1 MKYLVVLVACL
12 AYASAS
18 EIKLEEPQER
28 IISSFIQSTDGY
40 TYLGLNA
47 TYIWSVVGVAAV
59 FFVVM
64 LVMASGILT
73 VKAQKTQRYSQEF
86 SKDIFLDPEQEGVQ
100 YRYRRSIADNGKDT
114 FNIGY
119 NMYKGV

>member
-1 MKYLVVLVACL
+1 MVKSTFVVLVAFL
-12 AYASAS
+12 AYASA
-18 EIKLEEPQER
+18 IKLEPTEER
-28 IISSFIQSTDGY
+28 TFSSLIQSTDGY

-47 TYIWSVVGVAAV
+47 TYIWSVVGVATV

>member
-1 MKYLVVLVACL
+1 MMKSTLVVLVTYL
-12 AYASAS
+12 AYASAI
-18 EIKLEEPQER
+18 EFEQPEER
-28 IISSFIQSTDGY
+28 IFSSLIQSTDGY

-114 FNIGY
+114 FIIEHNIF
-119 NMYKGV
+119 KGV

>member
-1 MKYLVVLVACL
+1 MIKSTLVLFVACL
-12 AYASAS
+12 AYASA
-18 EIKLEEPQER
+18 IKLELP
-28 IISSFIQSTDGY
+28 SLIQSTDGH

-64 LVMASGILT
+64 LFMASGILT

-86 SKDIFLDPEQEGVQ
+86 SKNIYLDPEREGVQ
-100 YRYRRSIADNGKDT
+100 YRYRKSIADNGKVT
-114 FNIGY
+114 SLLSILNTI
-119 NMYKGV
+119 